1 MKSKILLTISLALPL
16 GVTAQQGAL
25 CGSPFAP
32 CYPQAQTQIMQ
43 QQLNELQQI
52 NRQLQGGLVAP
63 PPGVWSNTP
72 QPPPPG
78 VWSNTPYPA
87 PIQQMPN
94 PFPVQPL
101 ANPFP
106 PQPRL
111 GW

>member
-1 MKSKILLTISLALPL
+1 MKNTILLVIALLLPM
-16 GVTAQQGAL
+16 GSMAQQGSL

-32 CYPQAQTQIMQ
+32 CYPQAQAQLMQ
-43 QQLNELQQI
+43 QQLIELQQI
-52 NRQLQGGLVAP
+52 NRQLQGGLIAP

-72 QPPPPG
+72 QPLPQG
-78 VWSNTPYPA
+78 VWSNTPFPA

-101 ANPFP
+101 VNPFT
-106 PQPRL
+106 PQPRF

>member
-1 MKSKILLTISLALPL
+1 M
-16 GVTAQQGAL
+16 AQQGAL

-52 NRQLQGGLVAP
+52 NRQLQGGLIAP

-72 QPPPPG
+72 PPTPPG
-78 VWSNTPYPA
+78 VWSNTPYPT

-101 ANPFP
+101 VNPFP